1 MALDLIQRKKVTMV
15 IFYIFCLDEDDK
27 ELQKYS
33 KNYLPILFN
42 LYLSES
48 ENGNDKTAL
57 PVLETMK
64 AYIKITDQTVYHN

>member
-1 MALDLIQRKKVTMV
+1 MGFLNSEEEIDDVVFLIL
-15 IFYIFCLDEDDK
+15 CLDEDDK

-48 ENGNDKTAL
+48 ENGNDKIAL
-57 PVLETMK
+57 PILETMK
-64 AYIKITDQTVYHN
+64 AYVKITDQTVDHN